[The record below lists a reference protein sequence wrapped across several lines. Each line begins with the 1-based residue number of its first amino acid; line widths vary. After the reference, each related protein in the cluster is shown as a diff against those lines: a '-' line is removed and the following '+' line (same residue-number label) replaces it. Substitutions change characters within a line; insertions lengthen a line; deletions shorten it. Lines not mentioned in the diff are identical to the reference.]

1 MKKVIIALFLFII
14 LIIGYMWFGYA
25 NIYNRIG
32 AGGLKMADT
41 QYTYELN
48 SLNSREIKY
57 SALGDSLTAGV
68 GADNY
73 NESYPYILA
82 SEFSKEN
89 KVVLKDFSLLGART
103 EDLITKNLLKNAVSG
118 KPNIVTLLVGVND
131 VRENINDDIFKSNYE
146 YIVNELISGTKADIY
161 LINIPFIGSNT
172 FYLPPYN
179 MYFKNKTIKFNNII
193 KEIATKYNL
202 IYIDIA
208 NPTEQ
213 IFKKDS
219 FYYSVDSFHPSKEGY
234 KILAKII
241 YDNIN
246 Y

>member
-1 MKKVIIALFLFII
+1 MKKVIIALFLFVI
-14 LIIGYMWFGYA
+14 LIFIYMWFGYA

-32 AGGLKMADT
+32 AGGLKMVDT
-41 QYTYELN
+41 QYVYELN

-68 GADNY
+68 GTDSY
-73 NESYPYILA
+73 SESYPYILA
-82 SEFSKEN
+82 SEFSKDN
-89 KVVLKDFSLLGART
+89 KVVFKDFSLLGART
-103 EDLITKNLLKNAVSG
+103 EDLINKNLLKNAASE
-118 KPNIVTLLVGVND
+118 KLDIVTLLIGVND
-131 VRENINDDIFKSNYE
+131 VRENINDDIFRNNYE
-146 YIVNELISGTKADIY
+146 YIVTELIGTKADIY

-172 FYLPPYN
+172 FYLPPYST
-179 MYFKNKTIKFNNII
+179 YFKNKTIRFNNII
-193 KEIATKYNL
+193 KEVAIKYNL
-202 IYIDIA
+202 TYIDIA

-219 FYYSVDSFHPSKEGY
+219 LYYSVDSFHPSKEGY

-246 Y
+246 H